1 MSLVHDHEATVSRQV
16 LLLAGGLVFIT
27 LLLTAAVS
35 FGLVPREAVP
45 SVARAQAGVAAVETR
60 NLSFADRADGAVAVI
75 DADTKETLAVLLGE
89 NDGGGFIRGVMRGLA
104 RERRMSGLGAEAPFA
119 LTRWEN
125 GSLSLVDTATTR
137 SIELGS
143 FGPENRKAFAR
154 FLKSAHP

>member
-1 MSLVHDHEATVSRQV
+1 MSLVHDHETTVSRPI
-16 LLLAGGLVFIT
+16 LLLAGGLVAIT
-27 LLLTAAVS
+27 LLLTASVS

-45 SVARAQAGVAAVETR
+45 SVVRAQEGIVAIETR

-104 RERRMSGLGAEAPFA
+104 RERRMHGLGAQAPFS
-119 LTRWEN
+119 LTHWQN
-125 GSLSLVDTATTR
+125 GALSLVDTGTGR

-143 FGPENRKAFAR
+143 FGPQNRAAFAR
-154 FLKSAHP
+154 FLKSART